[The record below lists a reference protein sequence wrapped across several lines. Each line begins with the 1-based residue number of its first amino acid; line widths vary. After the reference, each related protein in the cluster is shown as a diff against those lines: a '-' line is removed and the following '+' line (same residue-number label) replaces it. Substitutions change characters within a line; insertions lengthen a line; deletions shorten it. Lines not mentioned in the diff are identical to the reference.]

1 MNFQQAA
8 KISNYLAKNY
18 AEEIFRLLMTYNDIS
33 ASEAASRLG
42 IHIRTV
48 QDFLDSMAE
57 YGIIDKK
64 EVFEGKRPYYRYAIK
79 EKKIEVIINLD
90 EAFIKKELNNTEF
103 RIKERKN
110 ANAKY
115 TIARNGEY
123 FSTVTVWIGEGRET
137 KERKINLTT
146 SQGQFLYFLP
156 FPDGEPTTIDEIME
170 KASIN
175 SLNKG
180 EILDIVSEL
189 EKLKVIEKI

>member
-1 MNFQQAA
+1 MNFQQAS
-8 KISNYLAKNY
+8 KISNYLAKDY
-18 AEEIFRLLMTYNDIS
+18 AEEIFRLLMTYNNIS

-48 QDFLDSMAE
+48 QDFLDTMAE

-64 EVFEGKRPYYRYAIK
+64 EVFERKRPYYRYAIK
-79 EKKIEVIINLD
+79 EKKIEIIIDLD
-90 EAFIKKELNNTEF
+90 KAFAKKEHNNSDF
-103 RIKERKN
+103 KIRERKN

-123 FSTVTVWIGEGRET
+123 FSTVTVWMGEGRET

-156 FPDGEPTTIDEIME
+156 FPDGEPLSIEEIMG
-170 KASIN
+170 KASVN
-175 SLNKG
+175 NLNKG
-180 EILDIVSEL
+180 EILDIVAEL
-189 EKLKVIEKI
+189 EKLKIIEKL